1 MGLMANRAATRMQT
15 RQMYRTASRMQRRRS
30 SMEAGMGV
38 RQDFAPADEEPA
50 QTDPTA
56 SAVAA
61 PQQPAYL
68 AELEQLSQLR
78 DQGVISPEEFEA
90 KKRQLLGI

>member
-30 SMEAGMGV
+30 WTESRMGA
-38 RQDFAPADEEPA
+38 RQDFEPAEEPGANEPAPAAPA
-50 QTDPTA
+50 R
-56 SAVAA
+56 
-61 PQQPAYL
+61 PAYV
-68 AELEQLSQLR
+68 AELEQLAQLR
-78 DQGVISPEEFEA
+78 DQGVLSPQEFDA